1 MSLSLIKKLRQS
13 QNDKFPAENCDMLCW
28 DDDQAY
34 AYDYL
39 KNNFKIRELNTTS
52 SKMKFSE

>member
-1 MSLSLIKKLRQS
+1 MSLSLIKNS
-13 QNDKFPAENCDMLCW
+13 QNNKFPAEENCNILCW
-28 DDDQAY
+28 DDVQAY

-39 KNNFKIRELNTTS
+39 KNNFKIRELNTTL